1 MIASAFL
8 LLFYVNTLAQNIG
21 QDFSILVTAN
31 TPTDVSLTFKEAL
44 PNLVPIHNSISIAST
59 VPVSVVI
66 LMLDSNDESIYT
78 KTVEGTAIF
87 EYNIYLEQTGAYNL
101 RLTSNVTTTLRVLV
115 EPLHQEYLGAINI
128 RSNERVVYIKEFL
141 TLESATILLTHIP
154 SGVTVHY
161 TVCNGAPSNP
171 VLSPGVCSS
180 SAKVVASD
188 GQALFFFH
196 AKTVFP
202 ISEQVG
208 SNIWLYTFEFDL
220 PNPLTEA
227 AAGSITFLS
236 VRKLDSDTVTNITY
250 PLQLDGKFVSISA
263 FDSISVV
270 YKNDVLVTPQLL
282 LEVSLPSEFV
292 ITNICVSHISPFNN
306 CAPMKT
312 DSASVKL
319 SIPLPD
325 FKPSTLYYLAVF
337 CVLTSDQRES
347 TVGITSVKLTMATE
361 IKPTPIDSTSPAA
374 YKMLWYDD
382 TVYDKLFSPSRQ
394 IHLKLTIPN
403 TGLLFEGADIYV
415 DYHPATPTEI
425 DADSLCRYST
435 RITSADTQTIY
446 YYDILHN
453 MHMYKARPG
462 TYYIILHPHLMCLNT
477 GKMSVLEATVFIKMF
492 STKKTFNQ
500 TQLIERHQLTVG
512 LLFSPAARPLDQ
524 VADPLKLNLS
534 PFLTLFSTIAAT
546 EELTLF
552 YNREYAD
559 DNTICFELA
568 LGSHVDL
575 LISEVTRYTTF
586 ATNQS
591 VYIKSLSIKPNCFS
605 VSKSATNTLSDSA
618 LSTVLKLQIHSTN
631 TLSTTA
637 PSATLFC
644 VYSLPAVIKEYII
657 MPANPAF
664 SVVFPDKS
672 KMVMSFRALS
682 SLVSN
687 VKIKYS
693 IFIIPVG
700 RENINLVPTTFCGV
714 LTAITHALNPAW
726 RQPIFN
732 LTSSVEKQDYI
743 IANIPLS
750 QFPIGTNPLTQEYNA
765 FVIVEDVLAGT
776 TGLYISSRIKYAK
789 IKLTK
794 PIVIQLGISCSIII
808 LSVIGII
815 ITAIFCGRMLN
826 VHYRQKR
833 VLV

>member
-1 MIASAFL
+1 MIASVFL
-8 LLFYVNTLAQNIG
+8 ILFSVCTFTQNIG
-21 QDFSILVTAN
+21 QDLSVPVTAN

-44 PNLVPIHNSISIAST
+44 PNLVPLHNSISIASA

-66 LMLDSNDESIYT
+66 LILDSNDESIYT
-78 KTVEGTAIF
+78 KTVEGTMIF
-87 EYNIYLEQTGAYNL
+87 EYNIYLEQTSAYKL
-101 RLTSNVTTTLRVLV
+101 WLTSNVTTTLKVLV

-128 RSNERVVYIKEFL
+128 RPNERVVYIKEFL
-141 TLESATILLTHIP
+141 TLESATILLTRIP

-161 TVCNGAPSNP
+161 TVCNGIPSNP
-171 VLSPGVCSS
+171 VLTPGVCSS

-202 ISEQVG
+202 TNEQVG

-220 PNPLTEA
+220 PSSLTTA
-227 AAGSITFLS
+227 AAGSIAFFS

-270 YKNDVLVTPQLL
+270 YKSDVLVTPQLL
-282 LEVSLPSEFV
+282 LEVSLPSEFI
-292 ITNICVSHISPFNN
+292 ITSICVSPISPFNN
-306 CAPMKT
+306 CAPVKAN
-312 DSASVKL
+312 SASANL
-319 SIPLPD
+319 SIPLLD

-337 CVLTSDQRES
+337 CVLTSDRHES

-361 IKPTPIDSTSPAA
+361 IELTSVDSTSPAV
-374 YKMLWYDD
+374 YKMLWYDN

-394 IHLKLTIPN
+394 VHLKFTIPS
-403 TGLLFEGADIYV
+403 TGLPFEGADIYI
-415 DYHPATPTEI
+415 DYHPADPTEI
-425 DADSLCRYST
+425 DSDGLCRYST

-453 MHMYKARPG
+453 MHVYKARPG

-477 GKMSVLEATVFIKMF
+477 GKMSVLEATVFIKRF
-492 STKKTFNQ
+492 STETSFNQ
-500 TQLIERHQLTVG
+500 TQLIERHQLTAG
-512 LLFSPAARPLDQ
+512 LLFAPIAKHLDQ
-524 VADPLKLNLS
+524 VADSLEQNLLS
-534 PFLTLFSTIAAT
+534 LLTSFSAMAAT

-559 DNTICFELA
+559 DNIICFELA
-568 LGSHVDL
+568 LGSPVDL
-575 LISEVTRYTTF
+575 LISEVTRYATF
-586 ATNQS
+586 VTNQS

-605 VSKSATNTLSDSA
+605 VSKSATNMLSDSA
-618 LSTVLKLQIHSTN
+618 LSTVLKLRIHSTD
-631 TLSTTA
+631 TLSTA
-637 PSATLFC
+637 VPSAAFFC

-657 MPANPAF
+657 MPPNPAF
-664 SVVFPDKS
+664 SVIFPDRS
-672 KMVMSFRALS
+672 KMVMSFRTLS
-682 SLVSN
+682 SLISS

-693 IFIIPVG
+693 VFIVPVG
-700 RENINLVPTTFCGV
+700 GEDVNLVPTTLCGA

-726 RQPIFN
+726 RRPIFN
-732 LTSSVEKQDYI
+732 LTNSVETHEYI
-743 IANIPLS
+743 VITIPLS

-765 FVIVEDVLAGT
+765 FVIVEDILAGT
-776 TGLYISSRIKYAK
+776 IGLYISSRIKYAK

-794 PIVIQLGISCSIII
+794 PIIIQLSISCCIIV

-826 VHYRQKR
+826 MHYRQKR
-833 VLV
+833 ILV